1 MKMRTLGLFA
11 ILCLAMAAPM
21 TNAYSGGI
29 YGQGTGCGG
38 GYCHGSGTQTATLS
52 MSGQPTAYAA
62 GSTYTLTVSV
72 TGGASS
78 TNGGFALDIDKG
90 SLSSPGT
97 GVKINTAADS
107 ATHTNY
113 NYRSWSVD
121 WTAPSTGS
129 GVVSID
135 VAANAVDGTGT
146 KSNDVWDTT
155 TYQISEGSAPANTAP
170 TLSFLL
176 LSAGTTART
185 TETLVLSYTF
195 DDSDGDTEAGTTIQ
209 WFKNSVLETS
219 LNGLMSVSPS
229 QTEKGENW
237 YAEITPSDGQD
248 DGQTFT
254 SNTVTI
260 QNTPPYTGSIVAIV
274 GSSSF
279 SREVP
284 PSTDEDLELILQ
296 LNTDADGDQLTGEI
310 RWYLDGV
317 LVSELNNQAR
327 VPSLATRD
335 GDQWYVE
342 YRVSDGEDTSAWKT
356 SPTVII
362 GSATTNTPPS
372 VDSVTITPSNP
383 TTGSDLTPAVSAS
396 DADMDSIVNT
406 EYRWMKNGIDA
417 GIDSEILSSTSTMK
431 GDSWNVSVRVND
443 GITWSTWQSSP
454 AITIE
459 NTAPV
464 LQSASISA
472 TQVTGQTNVSVDAQ
486 MTDVDVLDSLTFN
499 IQWYLDDV
507 IQPELNN
514 VNPLPSSQTSKGQS
528 WSAVI
533 HAFDGSDASSES
545 ETLYVDIINS
555 EPSVTATVGE
565 SINSQQ
571 DITLLIESSDYDG
584 WVKTTS
590 ITWFRNGFREG
601 SLDNATIVPSSYL
614 GPGQVWSVEVLVTD
628 GEATGLSSTS
638 ITISNAP
645 PTAIITVLTE
655 SAYAGERVQL
665 TASSSSDPDNRIVAY
680 QWSWSSSSGGQSS
693 TSGKDVS
700 FLMPL
705 SGSVSIT
712 LVVTDESGAVDES
725 TTVVQA
731 LPALPC
737 PSLTATL
744 DDGEVNL
751 AWSWDSQES
760 ADFSV
765 YRNGVSLGE
774 TNETNFADTPS
785 ILGLTTYKLTVAIGD
800 RTLESDCQSP
810 STQIT
815 IDTQAAD
822 FDEGPPP
829 ALGFGLGSLYTI
841 IGILF
846 LVAVILRR
854 GD

>member
-21 TNAYSGGI
+21 TDAYSGGI

-78 TNGGFALDIDKG
+78 ANGGFALDIDKG

-135 VAANAVDGTGT
+135 VAANAADGTGT
-146 KSNDVWDTT
+146 KSNDVWDTA
-155 TYQISEGSAPANTAP
+155 TYQILEGSGPANNAP
-170 TLSFLL
+170 TLSNLL
-176 LSAGTTART
+176 LSPTTART
-185 TETLVLSYTF
+185 TDTLTLSYTF
-195 DDSDGDTEAGTTIQ
+195 DDVDGDTETGSTIQ

-219 LNGLMSVSPS
+219 LNGLMSVSSS

-237 YAEITPSDGQD
+237 YAEVTPSDGTD
-248 DGQTFT
+248 FGT
-254 SNTVTI
+254 
-260 QNTPPYTGSIVAIV
+260 IVA
-274 GSSSF
+274 SSSIIIGN
-279 SREVP
+279 SAPILSSVSIEISNP
-284 PSTDEDLELILQ
+284 ETTDDLAVV
-296 LNTDADGDQLTGEI
+296 NSSSDADSMDTLTYEY
-310 RWYLDGV
+310 RWYLDGN
-317 LVSELNNQAR
+317 LQ
-327 VPSLATRD
+327 PSLDGLSPLPSFATRN
-335 GDQWYVE
+335 GDSWE
-342 YRVSDGEDTSAWKT
+342 IEMRVSDGTDTSAWMKS
-356 SPTVII
+356 SPVVI
-362 GSATTNTPPS
+362 GSTTSNTPPS

-383 TTGSDLTPAVSAS
+383 ITETNLAVTVISS

-406 EYRWMKNGIDA
+406 EYRWMKNGVET
-417 GIDSEILSSTSTMK
+417 GMESEMLSSLNTMK
-431 GDSWNVSVRVND
+431 GDLWSVSVRVND
-443 GITWSTWQSSP
+443 GTTWSSWQSST
-454 AITIE
+454 ATTIE
-459 NTAPV
+459 NTPPV

-472 TQVTGQTNVSVDAQ
+472 TQVTGQNNVSVDAQ

-774 TNETNFADTPS
+774 TNETSFADTPS

>member
-11 ILCLAMAAPM
+11 ILCLAMASPM
-21 TNAYSGGI
+21 TNVYSGGI
-29 YGQGTGCGG
+29 YSTGTGCGG
-38 GYCHGSGTQTATLS
+38 GYCHGTNTQTATLS
-52 MSGQPTAYAA
+52 MSGQP
-62 GSTYTLTVSV
+62 STYAPGTTYSLTISV
-72 TGGASS
+72 TGGGSS
-78 TNGGFALDIDKG
+78 TYGGFSLDVDKG
-90 SLSSPGT
+90 TLSSPGT

-155 TYQISEGSAPANTAP
+155 TYQISEGSAPANNAP
-170 TLSFLL
+170 SLSNLL
-176 LSAGTTART
+176 LSPATASTTDS
-185 TETLVLSYTF
+185 LVVTYIF
-195 DDSDGDTEAGTTIQ
+195 DDVDGDAESGSTIQ
-209 WFKNSVLETS
+209 WFKNSILETS
-219 LNGLMSVSPS
+219 LNGMMSVSFS

-237 YAEITPSDGQD
+237 NVEVTPSDGTD
-248 DGQTFT
+248 FGAMVASSPITIANSIPILSSVSID
-254 SNTVTI
+254 TV
-260 QNTPPYTGSIVAIV
+260 N
-274 GSSSF
+274 
-279 SREVP
+279 
-284 PSTDEDLELILQ
+284 PSTTDDLSVV
-296 LNTDADGDQLTGEI
+296 NTSSDADSMDMLTYEY
-310 RWYLDGV
+310 RWYLDGD
-317 LVSELNNQAR
+317 LQ
-327 VPSLATRD
+327 PSLGDLSPLPSFATRD
-335 GDQWYVE
+335 GDSWEVE
-342 YRVSDGEDTSAWKT
+342 IRVSDGTDASAWLK
-356 SPTVII
+356 SSAVII
-362 GSATTNTPPS
+362 GSTTTNTPPS
-372 VDSVTITPSNP
+372 VDSVDITPSNP
-383 TTGSDLTPAVSAS
+383 MTQNNLTATVTSS
-396 DADMDSIVNT
+396 DADMDSIVST
-406 EYRWMKNGIDA
+406 EYRWIKNGVDA
-417 GIDSEILSSTSTMK
+417 GIDSETLSFTSTTK
-431 GDSWNVSVRVND
+431 GDSWSVNARVND
-443 GITWSTWQSSP
+443 GTTWSTWQSS
-454 AITIE
+454 AATTIE

-464 LQSASISA
+464 LQSASIIA
-472 TQVTGQTNVSVDAQ
+472 TQVTSQMNISVDAV
-486 MTDVDVLDSLTFN
+486 MTDADSMDVLSFN
-499 IQWYLDDV
+499 IQWYLEDV
-507 IQPELNN
+507 LQPELNGI
-514 VNPLPSSQTSKGQS
+514 NPLPSSQTMKGQT
-528 WSAVI
+528 WAAVI
-533 HAFDGSDASSES
+533 HAFDGSDSSLES

-555 EPSVTATVGE
+555 DPFVTTTIDD

-571 DITLLIESSDYDG
+571 DITLLIESSDDDMDSIEI
-584 WVKTTS
+584 TS

-628 GEATGLSSTS
+628 GEATGVSSTS

-645 PTAIITVLTE
+645 PTSTITVLTE

-665 TASSSSDPDNRIVAY
+665 TGESSSDPDNRIVGY
-680 QWSWSSSSGGQSS
+680 QWAWSSSSAGQSS
-693 TSGKDVS
+693 TSGTDVS

-737 PSLTATL
+737 PSLTSTL
-744 DDGEVNL
+744 DDGDVNL

-760 ADFSV
+760 ADFNV
-765 YRNGVSLGE
+765 YRNGVPLGE
-774 TNETNFADTPS
+774 TNETSFSDTPS
-785 ILGLTTYKLTVAIGD
+785 ILGPTTYKLTVAIGD